1 MDITSLKSSI
11 SNIFLKGVHSE
22 IFNDRDNGGPDCA
35 GYMSLEFKLGS
46 TAMMVRMNI
55 LSYIDYYIFCDS

>member
-22 IFNDRDNGGPDCA
+22 ISNERDNGGPDCA
-35 GYMSLEFKLGS
+35 DYMSLEFKLGC
-46 TAMMVRMNI
+46 TAVMVRMNI
-55 LSYIDYYIFCDS
+55 SSYIDYYIFCDL